1 MSLHKE
7 SKFEESKAASNQSVL
22 LSPLHPEK
30 IFKYEYVDRALVGY
44 LKELLGMFTLEDNAE
59 LALENKNFLIDRIKS
74 KLKDHGVDIEDR
86 DFIGLVVDLI
96 RIVHEIVAEENADA
110 AEDREKDLFLY
121 VIASTFLKVG
131 IEAYTMEENSIPG
144 MAASE
149 LNIGE
154 ENRSVSNETYLILY
168 S

>member
-1 MSLHKE
+1 
-7 SKFEESKAASNQSVL
+7 
-22 LSPLHPEK
+22 
-30 IFKYEYVDRALVGY
+30 
-44 LKELLGMFTLEDNAE
+44 MFTLEDNAE

-154 ENRSVSNETYLILY
+154 ENRSVSNENLSNPL
-168 S
+168 